1 MFLHGTRNDKG
12 SLGSGVRSHTR
23 EACSDRRWNRGEAS
37 GWGVGSA
44 VGLRA
49 EGGLAAKMKS
59 GVDGGCFDESKSR
72 RACLGAGIAVYCVR
86 GWWGGMT
93 VRANAD

>member
-1 MFLHGTRNDKG
+1 M
-12 SLGSGVRSHTR
+12 
-23 EACSDRRWNRGEAS
+23 
-37 GWGVGSA
+37 
-44 VGLRA
+44 GLRA